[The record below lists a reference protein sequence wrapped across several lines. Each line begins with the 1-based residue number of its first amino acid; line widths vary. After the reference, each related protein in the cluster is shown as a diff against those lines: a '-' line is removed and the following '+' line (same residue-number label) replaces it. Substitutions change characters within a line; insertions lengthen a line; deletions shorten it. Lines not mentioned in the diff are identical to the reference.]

1 LTNEETSENQ
11 TMKNSQ
17 CLSNN
22 QIKVNK
28 KKVKKERAI
37 EKHRARILAEN
48 KVIKPVEENL
58 HIPRNNEQ
66 EHLPPDNMDF
76 IHI

>member
-1 LTNEETSENQ
+1 
-11 TMKNSQ
+11 MKNSQ

-22 QIKVNK
+22 QIKINK
-28 KKVKKERAI
+28 KKVKKERAM
-37 EKHRARILAEN
+37 EKHRARILAQNE
-48 KVIKPVEENL
+48 VIKPIEEKL

-66 EHLPPDNMDF
+66 EYLPPDNIDF

>member
-1 LTNEETSENQ
+1 
-11 TMKNSQ
+11 MKNSQ

-22 QIKVNK
+22 QIKINK
-28 KKVKKERAI
+28 KKVKKERAM

-48 KVIKPVEENL
+48 KEIKPIEEKL
-58 HIPRNNEQ
+58 HIPQNNEQ
-66 EHLPPDNMDF
+66 EHLPTDNIDF